1 MAQVYK
7 RCYEQKQ
14 KKVVRLLKKL
24 PADAVCTVKKPL
36 HLRSFKSKVMV
47 FSSSLFLLYFLPA
60 FLILYFVV
68 PRFLKNYVALIS
80 SVFFYAWGAPD
91 FIFIVLGSIIIDF
104 YLVKFLYTSTGNKK
118 RWLTGAS
125 IALNIGMLSYFKYAN
140 FFVENIDALLGVAG
154 MGPVSWTQVALPI
167 GISFFTFQKMT
178 YAIDVYR
185 GLHPPLK
192 KVTDLA
198 LYILMFPQLIAG
210 PIVRFNEI
218 AQQLVDRRSNEN
230 TDNRLTG
237 FFRFAV
243 GLAKKVLIA
252 NTLGAYADSVFAA
265 DPDILSTSTL
275 WIGIIAY
282 AFQIYYDFA
291 GYSDMAIGLGRM
303 IGFDFPENFNNP
315 YISQNISEFWR
326 RWHMTLGR
334 WMRDYLYIPLGGS
347 KVSVRRMY
355 YNLWLVFLISG
366 LWHGAAWNFVVW
378 GAFHGFFLIADRM
391 FLLRFYERIG
401 KFPSVLI
408 TFVVTL
414 VGWVLFR
421 AESMDQAWSYIAGMF
436 AFRGGEEIFAANS
449 VWFMIAFGGIFGFIA
464 YFPAIEQWQVRLFG
478 KQQKFRN
485 LILMTLA
492 SIILF
497 VLSLSSITSSG
508 FNPFIYFRF

>member
-1 MAQVYK
+1 
-7 RCYEQKQ
+7 
-14 KKVVRLLKKL
+14 
-24 PADAVCTVKKPL
+24 
-36 HLRSFKSKVMV
+36 MV

-60 FLILYFVV
+60 FLILYFIA
-68 PRFLKNYVALIS
+68 PHRLKNYVALIS
-80 SVFFYAWGAPD
+80 SILFYAWGAPD
-91 FIFIVLGSIIIDF
+91 FIFIVLGSIVIDF
-104 YLVKFLYTSTGNKK
+104 YLVKYLYQSSRSRK

-140 FFVENIDALLGVAG
+140 FFVENLDVLLISLG
-154 MGPVSWTQVALPI
+154 MEPASWTQVALPI

-210 PIVRFNEI
+210 PIVRFNEV
-218 AQQLVDRRSNEN
+218 AEQLVDRRNNEN
-230 TDNRLTG
+230 VDNRLTG
-237 FFRFAV
+237 FFRFAL

-252 NTLGAYADSVFAA
+252 NTLGAYADSVFDAEVSQ
-265 DPDILSTSTL
+265 LSTYTL
-275 WIGIIAY
+275 WVGILAY

-334 WMRDYLYIPLGGS
+334 WMRDYLYFPLGGS
-347 KVSVRRMY
+347 KVTAMRMY
-355 YNLWLVFLISG
+355 FNLWLVFLISG

-378 GAFHGFFLIADRM
+378 GAFHGLFLVADRL
-391 FLLRFYERIG
+391 FLLKVYQAIG
-401 KFPSVLI
+401 KFPSIMI
-408 TFVVTL
+408 TFVITL

-421 AESMDQAWSYIAGMF
+421 AESMGQAWMYLKGMF
-436 AFRGGEEIFAANS
+436 AFRTGEELHVANS
-449 VWFMIAFGGIFGFIA
+449 VWFMIVFGAFFGFIA
-464 YFPAIEQWQVRLFG
+464 YSQAIERWQQRVFG
-478 KQQKFRN
+478 KVQTFRII
-485 LILMTLA
+485 ILMTIA
-492 SIILF
+492 AIIMF
-497 VLSLSSITSSG
+497 IISLSSITSSG